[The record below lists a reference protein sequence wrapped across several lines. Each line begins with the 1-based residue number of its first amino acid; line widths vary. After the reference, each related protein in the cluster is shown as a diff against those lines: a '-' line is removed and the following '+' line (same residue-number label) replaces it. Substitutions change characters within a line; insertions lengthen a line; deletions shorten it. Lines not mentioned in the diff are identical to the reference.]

1 MFKTRVLLVTVVA
14 ALALSTGTASALT
27 LSDPVPLPK
36 SLPGDNQMQGGEPSL
51 AFDPTGD
58 GHLYSVAPGGND
70 KGINFWGSADNG
82 NSWQYVRTIGAQ
94 SPPGGEDSDVDVGID
109 HKV

>member
-1 MFKTRVLLVTVVA
+1 MSRIRSLLITVVVLAAIPTAGAHA
-14 ALALSTGTASALT
+14 ALN

-36 SLPGDNQMQGGEPSL
+36 SLPGDGQMQGGEPSL

-58 GHLYSVAPGGND
+58 GHLYSVAPGGAD

-82 NSWQYVRTIGAQ
+82 NSWNYVRTIGAAT
-94 SPPGGEDSDVDVGID
+94 PAG
-109 HKV
+109 